1 MEHLLNHDSN
11 KSSILRNSSDDVR
24 EQQQIVLAKQ
34 ERASQS
40 ISELPDFKNMATA
53 GSKVDDD
60 PYDNSYSPKINN
72 SSRIKSAYLL
82 GRSTESN
89 LPVQQSNSGLLSVPE
104 HSRSNTS
111 NENHSVAD
119 DQSFY
124 TAREAESAGIS
135 SLVVKNMA
143 KTSETDYQSAFAS
156 SHVS

>member
-11 KSSILRNSSDDVR
+11 KSSILRNSSDGIR
-24 EQQQIVLAKQ
+24 EQQQIVLATQ
-34 ERASQS
+34 ERTSQS
-40 ISELPDFKNMATA
+40 ISELPDFKKMATA

-60 PYDNSYSPKINN
+60 PYDNSISPKINN
-72 SSRIKSAYLL
+72 SSRIKSALL

-89 LPVQQSNSGLLSVPE
+89 LPVQQSNSGFLSVPE